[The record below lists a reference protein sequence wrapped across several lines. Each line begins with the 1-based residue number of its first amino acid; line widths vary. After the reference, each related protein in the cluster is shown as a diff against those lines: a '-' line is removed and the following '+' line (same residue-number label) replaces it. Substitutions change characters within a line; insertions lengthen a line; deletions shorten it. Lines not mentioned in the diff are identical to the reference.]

1 MKLRYLLGLMSTI
14 CIAGM
19 PSVSLAGQWKQD
31 TGKTPEAGVSN
42 YWYAEDGGSCPM
54 NTWKWIDGRCYYFNQ
69 DGWMVSAAVTPD
81 GYKVGSSGAWVP
93 DMLNGYP
100 MKISFHTLPFTFT
113 EEGNV

>member
-42 YWYAEDGGSCPM
+42 YWYAEDG
-54 NTWKWIDGRCYYFNQ
+54 
-69 DGWMVSAAVTPD
+69 AA
-81 GYKVGSSGAWVP
+81 AQ
-93 DMLNGYP
+93 
-100 MKISFHTLPFTFT
+100 
-113 EEGNV
+113 